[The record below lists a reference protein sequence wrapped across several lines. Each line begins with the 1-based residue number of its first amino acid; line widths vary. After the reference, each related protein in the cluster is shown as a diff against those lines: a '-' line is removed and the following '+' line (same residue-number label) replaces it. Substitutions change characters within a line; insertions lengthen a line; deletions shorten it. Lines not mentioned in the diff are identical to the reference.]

1 MKKNNDIL
9 DKALDTL
16 FEEASKTILESDGM
30 DTEVEKVEFSSEHNE
45 NMDKLFRDMRR
56 KERLSALPKKA
67 MRVAGIVVLVVAL
80 ISGTIYSVEAW
91 RNKFFNFI
99 LDLNSPDSA
108 IEFKDSKQEELYKE
122 RVDLDYIPEGFE
134 LVENTVSRWT
144 IFLEFRG
151 NTGYFQLK
159 ANQFNANSRINTEDV
174 NAENIDINNY
184 PGVFMENENEN
195 TLIWHDSKY
204 VFRIMSNLKKQEM
217 VKIAQ
222 NIKSK

>member
-45 NMDKLFRDMRR
+45 NMDKLFREMRR
-56 KERLSALPKKA
+56 KERLRAFPKKA
-67 MRVAGIVVLVVAL
+67 MRVAGIVVLVVAF

-108 IEFKDSKQEELYKE
+108 IEFKDNKQEELYKE
-122 RVDLDYIPEGFE
+122 RVDLEYIPEGME
-134 LVENTVSRWT
+134 LVENEVSKNST
-144 IFLEFRG
+144 SLVFA
-151 NTGYFQLK
+151 NKDVYFKLKINQLK
-159 ANQFNANSRINTEDV
+159 ANSRINTEDV
-174 NAENIDINNY
+174 SAENIDINNY
-184 PGVFMENENEN
+184 PGVFLKNEKEN

-204 VFRIMSNLKKQEM
+204 VIRIISNLEKQEM

>member
-56 KERLSALPKKA
+56 KERLRAFPKKA
-67 MRVAGIVVLVVAL
+67 MRVAGIVILVVAL

-91 RNKFFNFI
+91 RNKFLNFMF
-99 LDLNSPDSA
+99 DSEA
-108 IEFKDSKQEELYKE
+108 PKTEIKFGDTKQEELYKE
-122 RVDLDYIPEGFE
+122 RVHLGYIPDGFK
-134 LVENTVSRWT
+134 LVENTVSPKNV
-144 IFLEFRG
+144 FLVFA
-151 NTGYFQLK
+151 NDKMYFQIKMSELR
-159 ANQFNANSRINTEDV
+159 ANGSVNTKDGS
-174 NAENIDINNY
+174 AENININNY
-184 PGVFMENENEN
+184 EGVFLKNKNENI
-195 TLIWHDSKY
+195 LIWHDSKY
-204 VFRIMSNLKKQEM
+204 VFRISSNLDKYEL
-217 VKIAQ
+217 VKIAE